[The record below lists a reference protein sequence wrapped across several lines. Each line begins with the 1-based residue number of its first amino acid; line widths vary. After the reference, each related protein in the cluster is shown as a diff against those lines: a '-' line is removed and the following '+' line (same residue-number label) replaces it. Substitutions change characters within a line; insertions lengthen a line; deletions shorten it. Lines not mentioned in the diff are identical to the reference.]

1 MQKLASLIL
10 FTFIISFSFS
20 QIQRIP
26 AKAKQKDT
34 LKTGVAVPLV
44 IQQDKGDRV
53 SHPQRVTHP
62 AGKAFLKELNIT
74 RDQKI
79 KLKEIRD
86 TNQEKL
92 DKVNADTIL
101 TELQKKQK
109 RREIRNEQFQ
119 LTQSVLTNEQKEKYK
134 LLLSDKM
141 KKNRQDE

>member
-1 MQKLASLIL
+1 MQKLISFVV
-10 FTFIISFSFS
+10 FTFIISISFS

-44 IQQDKGDRV
+44 IQQDKVDRV
-53 SHPQRVTHP
+53 SHPLGVTHP
-62 AGKAFLKELNIT
+62 AGKALLKELNFT

-79 KLKEIRD
+79 KLKDIRD

-92 DKVNADTIL
+92 DKINADTIL
-101 TELQKKQK
+101 TEIQKKQK

-119 LTQSVLTNEQKEKYK
+119 LTQSVLTEGQKEKYK
-134 LLLSDKM
+134 ELLSKKR
-141 KKNRQDE
+141 KKNKQDE